1 MESKNTIS
9 IDGEEYDIDNFDE
22 TQVRYTHQVRSL
34 QAQAAELNMRG
45 EQVNAAE
52 RAFVGLLAESL
63 KDKKKGG

>member
-22 TQVRYTHQVRSL
+22 KQARYTAQIRSL
-34 QAQAAELNMRG
+34 QAQDAELNMRR

-52 RAFVGLLAESL
+52 RVFVGLLAESL

>member
-22 TQVRYTHQVRSL
+22 KQARYTAQIRSL
-34 QAQAAELNMRG
+34 QAQDSELNMRR

-52 RAFVGLLAESL
+52 RVFVGLLAESL